1 MKICIYKKDYFKESP
16 EVRKAVVNA
25 VSTLYGRISAYEK
38 QNVAFTKIFNDD
50 RVKYDKHGDFY
61 TFKHQRSNMQLRILY
76 SYINVNGTP
85 VIIVADFVIKKKN
98 DKKYIRQFETAKAWD
113 PYKIYDYSKCIINC

>member
-1 MKICIYKKDYFKESP
+1 MKICIYKKDYFKESA
-16 EVRKAVVNA
+16 EVQKAVVSA

-38 QNVAFTKIFNDD
+38 QNITFTKIFNDD

-61 TFKHQRSNMQLRILY
+61 TFKYQRSNLQLRILY

-85 VIIVADFVIKKKN
+85 VIIVADFVKKKKN
-98 DKKYIRQFETAKAWD
+98 NKKYIRQFENVKAWD
-113 PYKIYDYSKCIINC
+113 PYTIYNDSKCIINC

>member
-1 MKICIYKKDYFKESP
+1 MLNYEDLYLQKDYFKESA
-16 EVRKAVVNA
+16 EVQKAVVSA

-38 QNVAFTKIFNDD
+38 QNVTFTKIFNDD

-61 TFKHQRSNMQLRILY
+61 TFKYQRSNLQLRILY

-85 VIIVADFVIKKKN
+85 VIIVADFVKKRRTTKN
-98 DKKYIRQFETAKAWD
+98 I
-113 PYKIYDYSKCIINC
+113 